1 MGVFEH
7 GVLLPPYHNVNSENE
22 ARPLNIRVAHS
33 WTNQCPHCIPIYSNA
48 IHRKIPIGFVL
59 SPVLAAQILIVIC
72 ESPSFFGKSHILS
85 NIPHDIPRIFPHSH
99 DIPGIFPCHSHISTA
114 FHSCHW
120 PFFFGATWSG
130 RPARP
135 CRRWPQGW
143 RAWPKRDGA
152 APARIETRGRGPA
165 KCETSMGSDRCW
177 YSQKISLK
185 IPFKID
191 SDNV

>member
-33 WTNQCPHCIPIYSNA
+33 WTKQFAHCIPIYSNA

-85 NIPHDIPRIFPHSH
+85 NIPHDISQDIPTLLSYSH
-99 DIPGIFPCHSHISTA
+99 EIPGIFPCHSHISTA

-120 PFFFGATWSG
+120 PFFSEPRGLVDQHAHAEGGHKGEEHGQSETERHQQGLKREVEDLRS
-130 RPARP
+130 ARHP
-135 CRRWPQGW
+135 W
-143 RAWPKRDGA
+143 
-152 APARIETRGRGPA
+152 EV
-165 KCETSMGSDRCW
+165 
-177 YSQKISLK
+177 
-185 IPFKID
+185 ID
-191 SDNV
+191 VDIVKTYH